1 MPWLIA
7 LNVLL
12 YIASIYLFFAVGIVP
27 AAICFFV
34 AALLSWILS
43 GGKID
48 SFDIF

>member
-12 YIASIYLFFAVGIVP
+12 YAVSIYLFFAVGLVP
-27 AAICFFV
+27 AAICFLI
-34 AALLSWILS
+34 AALLSLFLS

-48 SFDIF
+48 AFDIF